1 MVDHDVYQSPDV
13 GFSTMH
19 GIFTMLSSLRVG
31 VSSVRVGMVGSVF
44 YRFQAG
50 GCLIRARRDDGYGFH
65 YNSSLDV
72 SHPCA

>member
-31 VSSVRVGMVGSVF
+31 VSSVRVGMVGVQQVPLTPTLS
-44 YRFQAG
+44 
-50 GCLIRARRDDGYGFH
+50 LIRARRDGGMRGGRWVLA
-65 YNSSLDV
+65 SE